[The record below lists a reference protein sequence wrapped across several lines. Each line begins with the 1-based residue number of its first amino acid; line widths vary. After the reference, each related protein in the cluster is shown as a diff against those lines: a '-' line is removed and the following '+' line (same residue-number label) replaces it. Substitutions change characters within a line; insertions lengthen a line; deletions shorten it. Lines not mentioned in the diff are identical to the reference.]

1 MNKIEFM
8 RLWDAYSS
16 LLTPTQQEITNLYF
30 NLDLTLSEIA
40 EEKGISRQAVSD
52 CLNGCKKQLAEYEQ
66 KLHAV
71 RLNIEYSL
79 EVSYMMTDA
88 GRWAEKFVTA
98 HPEFAEEVKELQDI
112 IKKDYSE
119 EVQNELKKP
128 ETWELLN
135 KDYSEEIERDLKNN
149 KV

>member
-8 RLWDAYSS
+8 RLWDAYSK

-40 EEKGISRQAVSD
+40 EQKGISRQAVSD
-52 CLNGCKKQLAEYEQ
+52 CMNGCKKQLAEYEE

-71 RLNIEYSL
+71 RFNIES
-79 EVSYMMTDA
+79 SMQKSFMMTDA
-88 GRWAEKFVTA
+88 WRWADKFAKA
-98 HPEFAEEVKELQDI
+98 HPEYAEEVEELCNI
-112 IKKDYSE
+112 IENDYSE
-119 EVQNELKKP
+119 EVRRELLKP
-128 ETWELLN
+128 ETREILN
-135 KDYSEEIERDLKNN
+135 KDYSEEIGADLKNN

>member
-8 RLWDAYSS
+8 RLWDAYSN

-40 EEKGISRQAVSD
+40 EQKGISRQAVSD
-52 CLNGCKKQLAEYEQ
+52 CLNGCKKQLEEYEE
-66 KLHAV
+66 KLHMV
-71 RLNIEYSL
+71 RATTEYCL
-79 EVSYMMTDA
+79 EVSFMMTKA
-88 GRWAEKFVTA
+88 CKWADKFAKA
-98 HPEFAEEVKELQDI
+98 HPEFAADMEELQQI

-119 EVQNELKKP
+119 EVREELEKP

-135 KDYSEEIERDLKNN
+135 KDYSKEIEADLKNN

>member
-8 RLWDAYSS
+8 RLWDAYSN

-40 EEKGISRQAVSD
+40 EQKGISRQAVSD
-52 CLNGCKKQLAEYEQ
+52 CLNGCKKQLAEYEE
-66 KLHAV
+66 KLHTV
-71 RLNIEYSL
+71 RANTEFCL
-79 EVSYMMTDA
+79 EVSFMMTKACKWLD
-88 GRWAEKFVTA
+88 KFVSA
-98 HPEFAEEVKELQDI
+98 HPELEGEVEELKQI

-119 EVQNELKKP
+119 EVKQELEKP

-135 KDYSEEIERDLKNN
+135 KDYSEEIAADILN
-149 KV
+149 KKL